1 MFMAI
6 FVKKTM
12 NRILRFGEFSKID
25 SAVFRLKKAEK
36 TDDEI
41 IYEGTLSINGDKIHG
56 YIFCDSEGD
65 LECYQFFD
73 GDGKDIGE
81 TYGHDAVESMFME
94 KIKRLNSKNLDK

>member
-1 MFMAI
+1 MAI

-12 NRILRFGEFSKID
+12 NRILRFGEFGKID
-25 SAVFRLKKAEK
+25 SAVFRLKNAEK

-41 IYEGTLSINGDKIHG
+41 IYEGTLSINGEKING
-56 YIFCDSEGD
+56 YIFCDSKGD

-73 GDGKDIGE
+73 KEGRDIGD
-81 TYGHDAVESMFME
+81 TYGQEAIESMVRG

>member
-1 MFMAI
+1 MPI

-41 IYEGTLSINGDKIHG
+41 IYEGTLSINGDRLHG
-56 YIFCDSEGD
+56 YIFCDSQGE
-65 LECYQFFD
+65 LECHQFFD
-73 GDGKDIGE
+73 KEGRDISE
-81 TYGHDAVESMFME
+81 TYGQDAVEQMFKG